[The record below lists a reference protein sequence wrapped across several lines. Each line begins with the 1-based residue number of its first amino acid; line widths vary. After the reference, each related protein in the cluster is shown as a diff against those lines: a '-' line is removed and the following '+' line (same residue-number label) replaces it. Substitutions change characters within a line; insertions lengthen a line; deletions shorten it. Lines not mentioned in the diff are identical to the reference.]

1 MMAGDERAR
10 LVRAA
15 TYASTSV
22 ALVLV
27 VAKLAAWLLTGSVSL
42 LSSLVD
48 SSLDLLASAITWLAV
63 RHAMNPA
70 DREHRFGHGKAEAL
84 SALAQAGFILA
95 STVGLVLAGI
105 ERLMLPHP
113 IVREEIGI
121 AVSLFS
127 IVLTAGLALF
137 QRHVVRRTGSVA
149 VSADALHYRSDLLV
163 NIAVVL
169 VLLAT
174 ARFGFVWL
182 DGVAAIAIAL
192 YLLLGVRAITGQA
205 LDVLMDR
212 ELPASDR
219 QRIKEIVRAHAAAR
233 DMHGLRTRSSGA
245 TRFIELHVA
254 FDPDLSL
261 AVAHHHGDEIE
272 AAIKAAFPDADV
284 LVHHDPHG
292 LEEPER
298 EPA

>member
-1 MMAGDERAR
+1 MAGDERAR

-27 VAKLAAWLLTGSVSL
+27 LSKLVAWLLTGSVSL

-48 SSLDLLASAITWLAV
+48 SSLDLLASAVTWLAV

-95 STVGLVLAGI
+95 STIGLIFAGI
-105 ERLMLPHP
+105 ERLMMPHP

-121 AVSLFS
+121 AVSLLS
-127 IVLTAGLALF
+127 IVATAGLALF

-149 VSADALHYRSDLLV
+149 ISADALHYRSDLLV
-163 NIAVVL
+163 NIAVVV
-169 VLLAT
+169 VLLVT
-174 ARFGFVWL
+174 TRFGVVWL
-182 DGVAAIAIAL
+182 DGAAAIAIAL

-212 ELPASDR
+212 ELPGADR
-219 QRIKEIVRAHAAAR
+219 RRIEAIARAHPAAR
-233 DMHGLRTRSSGA
+233 DLHGLRTRSSGA

-254 FDPDLSL
+254 FDPDLPL
-261 AVAHHHGDEIE
+261 AVAHRHGDEIE
-272 AAIKAAFPDADV
+272 AAIKTAFPDAEV
-284 LVHHDPHG
+284 LLHHDPHG
-292 LEEPER
+292 IEVPQR

>member
-1 MMAGDERAR
+1 MAGDERAR

-22 ALVLV
+22 AFTLV
-27 VAKLAAWLLTGSVSL
+27 VAKLVAWLMTGSVSL

-48 SSLDLLASAITWLAV
+48 SSLDLLASAVTWLAV
-63 RHAMNPA
+63 RHALNPA

-95 STVGLVLAGI
+95 STFGLVFAGI
-105 ERLMLPHP
+105 ERLMTPHP
-113 IVREEIGI
+113 LVREEVGI
-121 AVSLFS
+121 AVSLLS
-127 IVLTAGLALF
+127 IVATAGLAVF

-163 NIAVVL
+163 NIAVVVAL
-169 VLLAT
+169 VAT
-174 ARFGFVWL
+174 ARLGIVWL
-182 DGVAAIAIAL
+182 DGVTAIAIAL

-212 ELPASDR
+212 ELPESDR
-219 QRIKEIVRAHAAAR
+219 RRIKAIVRAHPAAR
-233 DMHGLRTRSSGA
+233 DLHGLRTRTSGS

-261 AVAHHHGDEIE
+261 AVAHRHGDEIE

-284 LVHHDPHG
+284 LLHHDPHG
-292 LEEPER
+292 IEVPER
-298 EPA
+298 DPA